1 MIAQLAVPFR
11 RTRERLSAFWANRR
25 GVAALEFAIILPGL
39 LLIYLGGFEAS
50 KALEASRKVESTAET
65 VGNLVARNRTMTSIG
80 LQNIYDISAAIMVPF
95 PTEGLTMIVTTV
107 SVDATGKGTVD
118 WSRANTGPALNPGD
132 PYTVPPELVFDAAT
146 YLVVV
151 TVSYPYNPVM
161 DYGGFF
167 GGTKMTKE
175 YTFRPRISKSIVW
188 DNS

>member
-1 MIAQLAVPFR
+1 MTAKFFGPLRRARNALA
-11 RTRERLSAFWANRR
+11 AFCGDRG

-65 VGNLVARNRTMTSIG
+65 VGNLVARNRTMTETG
-80 LQNIYDISAAIMVPF
+80 LENIYNISSAIMVPF
-95 PTEGLTMIVTTV
+95 STDGLKIIVTTV
-107 SVDATGKGTVD
+107 SVDDKGKGTVD
-118 WSRANTGPALNPGD
+118 WSQANTGPALDKGARYD
-132 PYTVPPELVFDAAT
+132 VPSELVFGSET

-151 TVSYPYNPVM
+151 SVSYPYKPVM

-167 GGTKMTKE
+167 SGTTMAKE

-188 DNS
+188 EN